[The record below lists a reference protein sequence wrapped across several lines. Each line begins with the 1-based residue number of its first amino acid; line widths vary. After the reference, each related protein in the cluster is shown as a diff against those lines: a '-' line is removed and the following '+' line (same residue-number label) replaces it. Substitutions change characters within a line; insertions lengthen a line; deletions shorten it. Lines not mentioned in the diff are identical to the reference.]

1 MRYLPPPPIRGATYF
16 RLAACAPFAL
26 PIVGLIPSQV
36 LALLGLPGA
45 EAVATLFGALLVVAW
60 IGGLPYL
67 LGASLVLW
75 KLRHASGAA
84 HARAAWW
91 LPLPY
96 GVLMFAAF
104 LGIALTEAGTGRAS
118 AVRIAAIWGACGL
131 GFGYGYML
139 LAQIGYR
146 MLNRKGMLSD
156 TSTAE

>member
-1 MRYLPPPPIRGATYF
+1 MRYLPRPPIAGATYF
-16 RLAACAPFAL
+16 RLAACVPFAL
-26 PIVGLIPSQV
+26 PIAGLIPSQA

-45 EAVATLFGALLVVAW
+45 DAVATLFGALLVAAW

-67 LGASLVLW
+67 LGAALVLW
-75 KLRHASGAA
+75 RVRHASGAA

-96 GVLMFAAF
+96 GVLVFAAF

-131 GFGYGYML
+131 GFGYGYVL
-139 LAQIGYR
+139 LAQTGYR
-146 MLNRKGMLSD
+146 MLKRKGRVSE
-156 TSTAE
+156 T

>member
-1 MRYLPPPPIRGATYF
+1 MDGATYF

-26 PIVGLIPSQV
+26 PLAGLIPSQG

-45 EAVATLFGALLVVAW
+45 DAVATLFGLLLAAAW

-67 LGASLVLW
+67 LGAALVLW

-96 GVLMFAAF
+96 GVLVFAAF
-104 LGIALTEAGTGRAS
+104 LGIALTESGTGRAS
-118 AVRIAAIWGACGL
+118 AVRIAAIWGASGL
-131 GFGYGYML
+131 GFGYGYVL
-139 LAQIGYR
+139 PAQTGYR
-146 MLNRKGMLSD
+146 MLKRKGRVGE
-156 TSTAE
+156 T